1 MDLQNIFLK
10 FALLGAGW
18 VLWVL
23 VMLSVVSFGI
33 VVERIITYVRLRADF
48 EIVSE
53 KVRGFL
59 RADDVQGAIEYLD
72 QVPGVEAGVAVAG
85 LREADR
91 GHAAAEEAMFGVRK
105 RMRLVLE
112 RGLAFLGTVG
122 NNAPFIGLFGTVLGI
137 IKAFNSLSGA
147 ETAGFKVVMADIS
160 EALVAT
166 GVGLLVAIPAV
177 VFFNIFNRWVR
188 QIMTNCEALEHIVLA
203 QLKGEPLEAVADGGG
218 EGKGG
223 GTKKGK
229 T

>member
-1 MDLQNIFLK
+1 MDLQSIFLK

-33 VVERIITYVRLRADF
+33 VVERIITYMRLRAPF
-48 EIVSE
+48 ETVSE

-59 RADDVQGAIEYLD
+59 RDDDVAGAVEYLD
-72 QVPGVEAGVAVAG
+72 KVPGVEAGVAVAG

-137 IKAFNSLSGA
+137 IKAFNSLKSA
-147 ETAGFKVVMADIS
+147 ETAGFKVVMGDIS

-203 QLKGEPLEAVADGGG
+203 QLKGEPIEDVAGGG
-218 EGKGG
+218 EA
-223 GTKKGK
+223 KKDK
-229 T
+229 A